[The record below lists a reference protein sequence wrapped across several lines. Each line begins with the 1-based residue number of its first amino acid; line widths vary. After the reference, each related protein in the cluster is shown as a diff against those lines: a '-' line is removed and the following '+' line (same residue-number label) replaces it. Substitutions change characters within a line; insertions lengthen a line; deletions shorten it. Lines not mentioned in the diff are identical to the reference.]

1 MKQQELVRLV
11 ERLEQVL
18 REQKSIES
26 SDSKEVAS
34 IVEPKNEGFA
44 SSSVF
49 KEQQK
54 WGETLL

>member
-54 WGETLL
+54 